1 MVNMCLLET
10 IDFFLIYD
18 IFLKICFGIFILGY
32 YYLVDADYTKM
43 ERVFLPEI
51 GGKDIISIIGE
62 RNTCQ

>member
-32 YYLVDADYTKM
+32 YYLVDVGYTKM
-43 ERVFLPEI
+43 ERDFLPQI
-51 GGKDIISIIGE
+51 RGKDIISIIRE